1 MISFPRR
8 QSSTRFGRLL
18 TLALLLLVSAS
29 AQAQN
34 GPVLNLSYYRTINQ
48 MYSGDY
54 ANALAGFENEYR
66 GSIKIGTTR
75 WLDSVC
81 FLTMQ
86 GECHLR
92 MGNLPQ
98 AAEAY
103 GNALQLYMYYTQWMI
118 SVQFPPTVNSSAP
131 AKFPW
136 GIRAPGSKISRL
148 PDTLLMQQG
157 QPVTENALLKGG
169 PVMQPKLVSVP
180 VQEIIRCVTL
190 SIKRRREIQGPL
202 SPHDSLNNQVL
213 VELRKVAAPPNNWS
227 RSWNDAMIGAS
238 LYATGNKG
246 QAIALLK
253 NSLLLG
259 GEMDHPLTCY
269 SMLLLGQIAFEDG
282 KYNDAYTWFA
292 QATLSAAEYRD
303 YGVIEEGFRYCYLI
317 HAMQNRK
324 GVLTELSPAAAWAKQ
339 AGARELQTSL
349 MVLGGESLA
358 VQRQTKQAAA
368 LLRDAQALMNRTP
381 LLSSEI
387 GVRLMYATALAEYQA
402 GRLAEGDKAI
412 ATSLETAK
420 NHSKWLYQL
429 GVTTARLTATTPQL
443 TEAKALPIY
452 ERLADDPLPVDWAE
466 RPIDSILALSIPHQP
481 MFELWFEIVLSK
493 NEWER
498 AFDIADKAKRHRLFN
513 ALPLGGR
520 LTAVRW
526 LLEAPLE
533 ALDKEAQLQRR
544 EINAR
549 FPEYIKLSEAVAKI
563 KTQLTALPL
572 APDKAEDI
580 KKQSDLMAEW
590 YKLSAQQEGLI
601 REIALRREPTKL
613 VFPPTTTVKSLQEK
627 LPQGQVAL
635 LTYATSRNLHAVL
648 VSKTRYAMWRV
659 ENAALLEKK
668 TLGFLRAIGN
678 LDANGILTTAQLA
691 DPAWKVA
698 AREALDAFLLNSKV
712 NFGQAFEE
720 LIIVPDGQLWYFPW
734 EAAMVG
740 DPPTTL
746 LSKTR
751 IRYAPTNGLIFNP
764 LDTRSNR
771 LELGVVLG
779 KLHPRGEAKLGDE
792 FLEKLAAKQPGAKQ
806 LKGGLNVPSPMFAGL
821 LDQLIVLDD
830 ITTTDRGGID
840 WAPTNLD
847 KSSAGTLANWL
858 QLPWKRTDVIVL
870 PGFHSL
876 AETTIRDARLG
887 NGQELFLSSC
897 ALMATGARTV
907 VLSRWR
913 PGGATSYELARNFLQ
928 ELPYAGAAAAW
939 QRSVQLVSESPLDFA
954 HEPRIRAAANP
965 PELKADHPFFW
976 AAFMVIDSGVLGSD
990 QVAAADMVPMV
1001 VPPVAAPGVDPAQRD
1016 PARPMLPALPENG
1029 TPPAVPPSDVNPTAP
1044 MPPLPMDRPKLPA
1057 LPEAK

>member
-1 MISFPRR
+1 MISIPRR
-8 QSSTRFGRLL
+8 RSSIRVWNIVGA
-18 TLALLLLVSAS
+18 LALVLLVGTPAH
-29 AQAQN
+29 AQM
-34 GPVLNLSYYRTINQ
+34 GPVLNASYYRTINQ
-48 MYSGDY
+48 MYDGDY
-54 ANALAGFENEYR
+54 ANALANFEGEYL

-86 GECHLR
+86 GECHYR
-92 MGNLPQ
+92 MGNLPK

-118 SVQFPPTVNSSAP
+118 SVQFPQTVNSAVP
-131 AKFPW
+131 TKFPW
-136 GIRAPGSKISRL
+136 GMRPAGSKISRL
-148 PDTLLMQQG
+148 PETLLMQQG
-157 QPVTENALLKGG
+157 QPVTENSLLKGG

-180 VQEIIRCVTL
+180 VQEIVRCVTL
-190 SIKRRREIQGPL
+190 SIKRRREIQGPIA
-202 SPHDSLNNQVL
+202 PHDTLNNQVL
-213 VELRKVAAPPNNWS
+213 EALKKVAAPPNNWS
-227 RSWNDAMIGAS
+227 RSWNEAMIGAS

-269 SMLLLGQIAFEDG
+269 SLLMLGQIAFEDG
-282 KYNDAYTWFA
+282 KYDDAYTWFA
-292 QATLSAAEYRD
+292 QATLSAAEYND
-303 YGVIEEGFRYCYLI
+303 YGAIEEGFRYCYLI
-317 HAMQNRK
+317 HVMQNRK
-324 GVLTELSPAAAWAKQ
+324 GVLTELQPATVWAKRV
-339 AGARELQTSL
+339 GVRELQASL
-349 MVLGGESLA
+349 LVLAAENFA
-358 VQRQTKQAAA
+358 VQRQTKPAAA
-368 LLRDAQALMNRTP
+368 LMQQATGLMNRTP
-381 LLSSEI
+381 LMASEI
-387 GVRLMYATALAEYQA
+387 GVRLMYTTALTDYQA

-412 ATSLETAK
+412 ASCMATAK
-420 NHSKWLYQL
+420 NHSKWIYQL
-429 GVTTARLTATTPQL
+429 GVTTARLTASTPQL
-443 TEAKALPIY
+443 TENKALPIY
-452 ERLADDPLPVDWAE
+452 ERLADDPLPIDWAE
-466 RPIDSILALSIPHQP
+466 RPVDSILALSIPHQP
-481 MFELWFEIVLSK
+481 IFELWFEIVMSK

-526 LLEAPLE
+526 ILEAPLE

-549 FPEYIKLSEAVAKI
+549 FPDYAKLSDAAAKI

-572 APDKAEDI
+572 APDKPEEI
-580 KKQSDLMAEW
+580 KKQSDLMGEW

-613 VFPPTTTVKSLQEK
+613 VFPPTTSVRSIQEK

-635 LTYATSRNLHAVL
+635 ITYATSRNLHAVL
-648 VSKTRYAMWRV
+648 LSKSRYATWRV

-668 TLGFLRAIGN
+668 TLAFLRAIGN
-678 LDANGILTTAQLA
+678 LDGNGVLTMQQLT

-712 NFGQAFEE
+712 NFGQSFEE

-764 LDTRSNR
+764 LNTRSNR

-792 FLEKLAAKQPGAKQ
+792 FLEKLAAKLPGTKQ

-830 ITTTDRGGID
+830 ITTVDRGGID

-847 KSSAGTLANWL
+847 KSAAGTLANWL
-858 QLPWKRTDVIVL
+858 QLPWKRTDVVVL

-913 PGGATSYELARNFLQ
+913 PGGASSYELARNFLQ

-990 QVAAADMVPMV
+990 QVAAAAADPMNAAPPMV
-1001 VPPVAAPGVDPAQRD
+1001 VPPMVPGAVDPAKPD
-1016 PARPMLPALPENG
+1016 APRPMLPPLPGQEN
-1029 TPPAVPPSDVNPTAP
+1029 PPVVPPPPGANP
-1044 MPPLPMDRPKLPA
+1044 MPMLPP